1 MMQSK
6 DITVF
11 QLRAAR
17 AGLGLSM
24 SELHRK
30 TGVSRITLSK
40 IERQTPN
47 LPPSCSLTTVF
58 HLRQFFESCGVSFE
72 IPNKI
77 SFDVDKG
84 IPDVF

>member
-17 AGLGLSM
+17 AGLGLSI

-30 TGVSRITLSK
+30 TNIGRGTLSK
-40 IERQTPN
+40 IEQQTPN

-58 HLRQFFESCGVSFE
+58 HLRKFFESCGVSFE
-72 IPNKI
+72 TPNKI
-77 SFDVDKG
+77 SFDVDKS
-84 IPDVF
+84 IPDIF